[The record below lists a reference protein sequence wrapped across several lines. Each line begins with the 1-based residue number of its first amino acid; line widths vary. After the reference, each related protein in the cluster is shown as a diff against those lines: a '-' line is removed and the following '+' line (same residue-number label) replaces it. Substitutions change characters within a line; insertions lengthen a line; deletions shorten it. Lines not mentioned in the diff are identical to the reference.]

1 MPIEGT
7 CPKCGATVIFPD
19 HAIGRK
25 ARCSSCEQVFRVADT
40 DAGTRRG
47 TGSTSGLVRT
57 VFMAL
62 VMTVGICAVVAVPL
76 VGLILKPGADAAPP
90 ADETSE
96 PQTPAVAVASADPVD
111 ADEDGI
117 PDDDDNCP
125 QLANPDQEDC
135 DEDGKG
141 DICAIADGD
150 SRDCNENLVPDDC
163 DLAADRL
170 LLDCNDNDVL
180 DSCDI
185 AAGTSQDCNANG
197 VPDDCDIASGLSH
210 DVNRNNV
217 PDVCDC
223 RADFNGDMIVKAADL
238 AILLGAWGESNREHG
253 DLTADGTVDAT
264 DLAILLGSWGNCAE
278 PTPSETPA
286 EGQAEEVDPPQ

>member
-25 ARCSSCEQVFRVADT
+25 ARCSSCEQVFRSADT

-47 TGSTSGLVRT
+47 AGPTSGLVRT

-90 ADETSE
+90 ADDASRS
-96 PQTPAVAVASADPVD
+96 QTPAVAVASADPVD

-125 QLANPDQEDC
+125 RHANPDQEDC
-135 DEDGKG
+135 DEDGQG
-141 DICAIADGD
+141 DVCAIADGD

-180 DSCDI
+180 DTCDI

-197 VPDDCDIASGLSH
+197 VPDDCDIYSGLSR
-210 DVNRNNV
+210 DINRNNV

-223 RADFNGDMIVKAADL
+223 RADFTGDMIVKAGDL
-238 AILLGAWGESNREHG
+238 AILLGAWGKSTREHG
-253 DLTADGTVDAT
+253 DLTADGTVDAA
-264 DLAILLGSWGNCAE
+264 DLAILLGSWGNCAA
-278 PTPSETPA
+278 PAPPRKAA